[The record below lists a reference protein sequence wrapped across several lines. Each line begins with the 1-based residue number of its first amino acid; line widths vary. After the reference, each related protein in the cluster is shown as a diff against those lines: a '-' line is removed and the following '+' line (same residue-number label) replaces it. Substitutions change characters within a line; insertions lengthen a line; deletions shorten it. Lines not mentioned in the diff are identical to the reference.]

1 MSAAQQYVVVGTFDP
16 TTVDPR
22 QKTLIKIGSLL
33 KVGEHFTSLDI
44 AKKIPSIGKY
54 YIRDLLIKLDKLQI
68 IEKSGITT
76 LDEFASSYESVG
88 YFSRQLKKTQYK
100 NLKKTGGTRQVY
112 LSMIRQFHFWL
123 QGKQFTYKKTVQTG
137 GTSFEV
143 QEHTEILQSIDHF
156 LKLYQNSFNSEIHF
170 VKMIKSYLLDEIHD
184 GKQANVMKGTCSIIK
199 SFFEKNDSK
208 IEFSYDPTANHN
220 QSTDV
225 PTLELH
231 ELLAMLTEGRPNLME
246 KAMVLCKFHRGLD
259 NASLADSF
267 NFEAWEQL
275 VEAFGTDEYERW
287 DEAKCPVLI
296 KLVRVKTQFNHIG
309 FLDVDAI
316 VYLKKYLK
324 YRYHLTGEVMKVGM
338 PLFVTK
344 LKRPLTAIRIS
355 EIVKRLAMESGVQ
368 KELKGYFKK
377 RRFAKG
383 SHELRDLLDST
394 LDVCGVNPFLS
405 EHTLG
410 HKQSSYKKQHL
421 LYPEQQREEYAK
433 ASHKINI
440 FSNITTYMKQGGIDK
455 QTKSTMKKLL
465 DYYEKN
471 EAQKRQQQ
479 KEMWHSQKAIDAPSY
494 TN

>member
-184 GKQANVMKGTCSIIK
+184 GKQANVMKG
-199 SFFEKNDSK
+199 
-208 IEFSYDPTANHN
+208 
-220 QSTDV
+220 
-225 PTLELH
+225 
-231 ELLAMLTEGRPNLME
+231 G
-246 KAMVLCKFHRGLD
+246 KA
-259 NASLADSF
+259 
-267 NFEAWEQL
+267 
-275 VEAFGTDEYERW
+275 T
-287 DEAKCPVLI
+287 
-296 KLVRVKTQFNHIG
+296 VKG
-309 FLDVDAI
+309 
-316 VYLKKYLK
+316 K
-324 YRYHLTGEVMKVGM
+324 G
-338 PLFVTK
+338 
-344 LKRPLTAIRIS
+344 
-355 EIVKRLAMESGVQ
+355 RLAGRGKGGTVPMEVDQ
-368 KELKGYFKK
+368 
-377 RRFAKG
+377 
-383 SHELRDLLDST
+383 
-394 LDVCGVNPFLS
+394 
-405 EHTLG
+405 
-410 HKQSSYKKQHL
+410 
-421 LYPEQQREEYAK
+421 
-433 ASHKINI
+433 
-440 FSNITTYMKQGGIDK
+440 
-455 QTKSTMKKLL
+455 
-465 DYYEKN
+465 
-471 EAQKRQQQ
+471 
-479 KEMWHSQKAIDAPSY
+479 
-494 TN
+494 